1 MNVLACLGAV
11 AIVAWTAGVVLGR
24 AREKQRHANVS
35 PSALKTLQGRMLH
48 VRNMGMR
55 LQELASNQQ
64 RLQEEQAHLRLLQ
77 DLKDEVQWL
86 LSRVESTL
94 AEHHKHDP
102 DRLEDMLDTTGKAL
116 RLVLDAGRRPM
127 TTWQRAQET
136 LTHLHKTLCL
146 IRNTPTLPSKIEG
159 IQNTEK
165 QINQVILIQLII
177 ELHRLELTDA
187 LFPFV
192 GHVSGV
198 TAQLSDGSQR
208 SVAWSQDVRE
218 D

>member
-1 MNVLACLGAV
+1 M
-11 AIVAWTAGVVLGR
+11 AWTAGAVLGR
-24 AREKQRHANVS
+24 ARAMHRQANVS
-35 PSALKTLQGRMLH
+35 PSELKSLQGRMLH
-48 VRNMGMR
+48 ARNMGMR

-86 LSRVESTL
+86 LSEVELTL
-94 AEHHKHDP
+94 AAHHKHDP
-102 DRLEDMLDTTGKAL
+102 TRLEDMLDATGKAL

-127 TTWQRAQET
+127 TTWQQAQET

-146 IRNTPTLPSKIEG
+146 IRNLPIPNP
-159 IQNTEK
+159 IVNVPQNTEK
-165 QINQVILIQLII
+165 QVHQASLVQLII
-177 ELHRLELTDA
+177 EVHRLELIDE

-192 GHVSGV
+192 SHDKGV
-198 TAQLSDGSQR
+198 TARLNDGTQR